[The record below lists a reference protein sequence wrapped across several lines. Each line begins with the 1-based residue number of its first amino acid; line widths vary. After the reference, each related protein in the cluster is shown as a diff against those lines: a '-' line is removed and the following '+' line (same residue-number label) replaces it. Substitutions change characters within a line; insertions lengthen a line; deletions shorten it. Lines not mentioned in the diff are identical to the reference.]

1 MNKLKLAVVLL
12 LSIIIS
18 VSLFAQEDEQTIEEL
33 YLQSQIKVKIIKSEA
48 ESVDRDMK
56 KIAIQDLE
64 NMIADGEIAE
74 DDRELIS
81 ILSSLGSEGISNQV
95 IEQGSVINNFPLV
108 RMDAVRLL
116 GEVGGEIARD
126 SIVSILLTDNE
137 PTVLAEA
144 IVALSKVGVDENGV
158 VEAVLA
164 DAMRSQT
171 ALVKDNNFANAY
183 IIAVG
188 NLAESGSIKDYT
200 VIEELTKIY
209 NHRNGYAREV
219 RLKAF
224 DLLITLKE

>member
-200 VIEELTKIY
+200 VIEEFTKIY